1 MAIAQALGLFQL
13 QAENRFDQGQVVEI
27 AAGGPAH
34 LGFVDPFAQVPPFA
48 VFEEGRHPRHVEA
61 HAPLARFPS
70 CLGRLSQQLLEAGG
84 QARQLGFRAQGEA
97 PGVGGIQHV
106 VAKGGGELGQLLG
119 GGIEGQLLL
128 TAQAHTP
135 ELHVPQLGLENAL
148 LGGIEPG
155 APLIQGLKGPI
166 EAAAL
171 AGPVAKGHHVGL
183 LLLVGGAQFRG
194 VADPIEMAHHSP
206 APAQPLAQVLQG
218 IHHLGPVQR

>member
-61 HAPLARFPS
+61 HAPLAWFPS
-70 CLGRLSQQLLEAGG
+70 RFGRFSQQLLEAGG
-84 QARQLGFRAQGEA
+84 QSRQFGFRAQGET

-106 VAKGGGELGQLLG
+106 VAKGGGQLGQLLG
-119 GGIEGQLLL
+119 GGIEGQLLFIL
-128 TAQAHTP
+128 EAHTP
-135 ELHVPQLGLENAL
+135 ELHVPQLGLENPS
-148 LGGIEPG
+148 LGGIQGG
-155 APLIQGLKGPI
+155 APLVQGLKGPI

-171 AGPVAKGHHVGL
+171 AGPVAKGHHGAL
-183 LLLVGGAQFRG
+183 LLLVGGAQLRG
-194 VADPIEMAHHSP
+194 VADPVEMAHHPP
-206 APAQPLAQVLQG
+206 APAQPLTQVLQG
-218 IHHLGPVQR
+218 IHHLGPVQ